1 MSDPTH
7 RSSQS
12 RSVND
17 FASPNALR
25 GALSNMN
32 APALSS
38 QNETWEATPSAVPVE
53 EGKVDAGIID
63 AIGSDLRSAAD
74 LPLLQSVVEEAV
86 GKDTSGDME
95 IDGVEESTKEL
106 METELRRLAVLKSYR
121 VVGSGRNA
129 AYERLVSLASRI
141 FKAPICYI
149 AIIDLAKGHIL
160 AARGLGAMA
169 DDEYERKSSISA
181 RTITSTKEHL
191 VIPDLTKD
199 EEFKDHKTVVG
210 LPHLRF
216 FAAAPLLCPEGYRLG
231 SICVMDTVPRPDGL
245 SLDMMQNLRE
255 IAGMVMDVMV
265 EERARMNFEYRQ
277 PSQMIACTSND
288 LKAPLAGIVKGLSSI
303 REDSE
308 LLNCLSA
315 QQKEIFN
322 TAFACSSVMNRICDK
337 SLESFNKDRAQKI
350 ATGIETKGYDN
361 EKTLCI
367 NDLIKHLHVVMDP
380 FPKKVPLVITTDD
393 SVPPVIVADDLKI
406 FRSLVN
412 FLTNACAKTETGSVH
427 LKIFLKRDLEG
438 GEDFNDARQ
447 SVIFSCE
454 DTGSGVEIE
463 QYQSLFKPIVRHADD
478 EDNSC
483 TLATLNGNKP
493 EPSKRTSLGLY
504 SVATQIGSIGGR
516 YGFRPREFS
525 ETGSRLYDS
534 SGNEL
539 KGSVFWFSIPL
550 VLPMEK
556 KESPA
561 DKPDITIPSKP
572 TNENESDITD
582 EQETELTTTESPV
595 NKKRNYEALLGST
608 SSTNR
613 QKRAL
618 IIEDSMITRRVMSR
632 MLKKLGFEVV
642 ESVNGME
649 GLKELQAKLFD
660 LVFCDFLMPVMDGT
674 DCVQQYRQYEVSHR
688 PWFDQY
694 IVGMSAHAHDADIE
708 RGMKVGMNDYREKP
722 VKMKHIQ
729 EILEGQEYQY
739 VTTRLD
745 NIAAHLEE
753 EENKEDT
760 TKKHKDEASENGK
773 SQQTEESVKVCLI
786 VEETPVISE
795 IANNVTEEVGWKS
808 TVVRSAEAALRL
820 LQMRHWDAVLLDE
833 ELSGV
838 TSCSVMEEFRAWE
851 TKHRMK
857 RQNNVVQVN
866 SSFIPLGLE
875 ASTSS
880 TTSIQLP
887 SGFDGALGKPLC
899 SKVLKDFL
907 TSPARGA
914 DTLY

>member
-1 MSDPTH
+1 MPEHDPTK
-7 RSSQS
+7 RVSVN

-25 GALSNMN
+25 GALASMGAPSISTPN
-32 APALSS
+32 ASWNPTA
-38 QNETWEATPSAVPVE
+38 PVLPTNSTKADTE
-53 EGKVDAGIID
+53 IID
-63 AIGSDLRSAAD
+63 AIGSDLRTSED
-74 LPLLQSVVEEAV
+74 LPLLQKVVEEVA

-95 IDGVEESTKEL
+95 IDGDEEQDGTEKA

-121 VVGSGRNA
+121 VVGSGRHA

-141 FKAPICYI
+141 FKAPISYI
-149 AIIDLAKGHIL
+149 TIIDLAKSHIL

-169 DDEYERKSSISA
+169 DGEYDRKSSISA
-181 RTITSTKEHL
+181 RTITSKKDHII
-191 VIPDLTKD
+191 IPDLTKD

-216 FAAAPLLCPEGYRLG
+216 YAAAPLVCPEGYRLG
-231 SICVMDTVPRPDGL
+231 SICVMDTVPRPEGL
-245 SLDMMQNLRE
+245 SLDMIQNLRE
-255 IAGMVMDVMV
+255 ISGMVMDVMV
-265 EERARMNFEYRQ
+265 EERERMNFEYRQ

-303 REDSE
+303 REDKE
-308 LLNCLSA
+308 LMNSMSS
-315 QQKEIFN
+315 QQIEIFN

-337 SLESFNKDRAQKI
+337 SLEAFNK
-350 ATGIETKGYDN
+350 
-361 EKTLCI
+361 EKRLRESTTEESKEPDEKNLVI

-393 SVPPVIVADDLKI
+393 AVPPVIVADDLKV
-406 FRSLVN
+406 FRSVVN
-412 FLTNACAKTETGSVH
+412 YLTNACAKTETGSVH
-427 LKIFLKRDLEG
+427 LKIFLKSEADDVE
-438 GEDFNDARQ
+438 ESIEPRQ
-447 SVIFSCE
+447 SVFFSVE
-454 DTGSGVEIE
+454 DTGSGIEIE
-463 QYQSLFKPIVRHADD
+463 QYQNLFKPIVRNTEQ
-478 EDNSC
+478 EDTSC
-483 TLATLNGNKP
+483 TLATLGNNHP
-493 EPSKRTSLGLY
+493 DASKRTSLGLY

-525 ETGSRLYDS
+525 ELGSRQYDS

-550 VLPMEK
+550 VLPVDK
-556 KESPA
+556 SPQ
-561 DKPDITIPSKP
+561 KPDITFLGPKSSV
-572 TNENESDITD
+572 ENESDLTD
-582 EQETELTTTESPV
+582 ENTPEEGSSSSS
-595 NKKRNYEALLGST
+595 NINNKRNFKALLGP
-608 SSTNR
+608 SSAENR

-660 LVFCDFLMPVMDGT
+660 VVFCDFLMPVMDGT

-694 IVGMSAHAHDADIE
+694 IVGMSAHANDADIE

-722 VKMKHIQ
+722 VKMKHIE
-729 EILEGQEYQY
+729 EILDGQEYQY

-745 NIAAHLEE
+745 SIAAHLEE
-753 EENKEDT
+753 EENKAT
-760 TKKHKDEASENGK
+760 AKKQKIDDEPDRAPPGE
-773 SQQTEESVKVCLI
+773 QTVKVCLI
-786 VEETPVISE
+786 VEEGMIISE
-795 IANNVTEEVGWKS
+795 LAKKVAEENGWKS
-808 TVVRSAEAALRL
+808 TVVHNAEAALRL
-820 LQMRHWDAVLLDE
+820 LQMRNWDAVLLDE
-833 ELSGV
+833 ELAGV
-838 TSCSVMEEFRAWE
+838 ASCKVLETFRAWE
-851 TKHRMK
+851 KKNRVK
-857 RQNNVVQVN
+857 RQNNVFQVN

-875 ASTSS
+875 SS
-880 TTSIQLP
+880 MSSSSVQLP

-907 TSPARGA
+907 TAAKANKTSIV
-914 DTLY
+914 L